1 MTRMIQTYFLLFFI
15 YSVMGWCMEVL
26 CILVEE
32 KKLVNRGFLIG
43 PYCPIYGCGAILIS
57 LLLKGFVNRPFLL
70 FMMAILVCGIL
81 EYATSY
87 FMEKIF
93 HLRWWDYSNRKL
105 NINGRICARTI
116 IPFGILGMW
125 ITYSM
130 NPFLLSKIALF
141 SEKILFI
148 TCLTILIIFVLDI
161 VISLIVVFKIKR
173 TTQSV
178 NSENR
183 EDNTEEITK
192 KVKAILLS
200 GTSFAQKRLIN
211 AYPKLKAIKIK
222 VKEKIE
228 HTKKEIGKQKEKLD
242 QKVDHAKESIHK
254 KIKGRGNE

>member
-1 MTRMIQTYFLLFFI
+1 MTQIMQTYFLLFFI

-26 CILVEE
+26 CIIIEDR
-32 KKLVNRGFLIG
+32 KLVNRGFLIG

-57 LLLKGFVNRPFLL
+57 LLLKSFVNRPLLL
-70 FMMAILVCGIL
+70 FVMAILVCGIL

-105 NINGRICARTI
+105 NINGRVCARTI

-125 ITYSM
+125 ITYCM
-130 NPFLLSKIALF
+130 NPFLLDKIALF
-141 SEKILFI
+141 SEKKLWLI
-148 TCLTILIIFVLDI
+148 CLIIANIFILDVI
-161 VISLIVVFKIKR
+161 ISLIVVFKIKK

-222 VKEKIE
+222 VREKIE

-242 QKVDHAKESIHK
+242 QKVDHAKEGFNK
-254 KIKGRGNE
+254 KIKSRGNE